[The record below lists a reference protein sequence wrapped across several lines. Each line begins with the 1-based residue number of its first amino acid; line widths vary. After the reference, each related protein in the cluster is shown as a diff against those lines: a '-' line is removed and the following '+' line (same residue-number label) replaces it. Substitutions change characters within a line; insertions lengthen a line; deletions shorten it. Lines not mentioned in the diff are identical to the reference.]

1 MTAYLNVYINFTN
14 QAREAL
20 TFYHSVLGGE
30 LTTTTFGEAQAS
42 ENPADADLLMHGQLV
57 TDHGFRIMAADTPS
71 FMEAGP
77 SGGFSLTLNGDDA
90 ALLTPLFDQL
100 SNGGTLIERLVLAPW
115 GDTFGMFADK
125 FGVNWMFS
133 IEGSPV

>member
-30 LTTTTFGEAQAS
+30 LTTTTFAEAQAS
-42 ENPADADLLMHGQLV
+42 QDPADADLLMHGQLV
-57 TDHGFRIMAADTPS
+57 TDHGFRIMASDTPS

-100 SNGGTLIERLVLAPW
+100 SDGGTIIEPLMLAPW
-115 GDTFGMFADK
+115 GDTFGMFADR